1 MSLARLQRFITR
13 PLRRAIRLRP
23 SRPLRPL
30 PLTQEHVDSDARLFW
45 SRQAYLDT
53 LPKGGVWTEVGVLRG
68 DFASQ
73 ILTKTKPTKL
83 HLIDKQLTRFDVR
96 TRFADRPNVECHE
109 GQSTDVLATFP
120 DAYFDCVYI
129 DAGHR
134 YANVRADATVAARK
148 TKPAGIIIFNDY
160 VIWSHIEGYEYG
172 IVATVNEMCVNE
184 GWQIVAFC
192 LQQEMYCDVA
202 LRRRP

>member
-1 MSLARLQRFITR
+1 M
-13 PLRRAIRLRP
+13 RLRS

-30 PLTQEHVDSDARLFW
+30 PLAEGHVAPNARLFW
-45 SRQAYLDT
+45 SREAYLDT
-53 LPKGGVWTEVGVLRG
+53 LPKSGVWTEVGVLRG
-68 DFASQ
+68 DFASE
-73 ILTKTKPTKL
+73 ILERTKPTKL
-83 HLIDKQLTRFDVR
+83 HLIDKQLSRWDVR
-96 TRFADRPNVECHE
+96 NRFAAHSIVECHE
-109 GQSTDVLATFP
+109 GHSADILATFP

-134 YANVRADATVAARK
+134 YPNVRADASVAARK

-172 IVATVNEMCVNE
+172 IVPTVNEMCVNE

-192 LQQEMYCDVA
+192 LHSEMYCDVA
-202 LRRRP
+202 LRRR